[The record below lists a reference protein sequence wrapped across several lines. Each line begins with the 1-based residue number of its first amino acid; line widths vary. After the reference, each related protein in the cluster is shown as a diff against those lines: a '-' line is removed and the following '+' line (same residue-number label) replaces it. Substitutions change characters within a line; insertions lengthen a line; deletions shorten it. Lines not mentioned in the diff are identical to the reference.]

1 MAKPSSTKPSNK
13 PTPPVAEEAAVH
25 VKEESVQ
32 AQPDAVSVA
41 KTPASTPLKDTPPAS
56 RVKKTKAPAV
66 KQGSWIPNE
75 QKLENLAAAIAAAG
89 NAANLLLILER
100 VDAAGGPAEVIESI
114 EAYRALKTA
123 VEQPASAPKS
133 NA

>member
-1 MAKPSSTKPSNK
+1 MAKPSSIKPSNK
-13 PTPPVAEEAAVH
+13 PTPPVAEEAVVH

-32 AQPDAVSVA
+32 AQPDAVSVSKA
-41 KTPASTPLKDTPPAS
+41 PASVPVKDTPPAS
-56 RVKKTKAPAV
+56 RVKKTKAPTV

-89 NAANLLLILER
+89 DAANLLLILER